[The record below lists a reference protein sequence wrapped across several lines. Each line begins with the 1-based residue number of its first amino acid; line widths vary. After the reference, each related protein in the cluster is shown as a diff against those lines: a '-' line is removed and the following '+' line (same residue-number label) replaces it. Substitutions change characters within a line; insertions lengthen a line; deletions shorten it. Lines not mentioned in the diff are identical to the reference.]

1 MTDYDGLDKVCYS
14 KEGEKWTNIGSILEV
29 QKIGLERVKERE
41 IGNDAHISGLYN
53 CTDGCNVISE
63 IEKNRNA
70 CLGKETKNSIL
81 VI

>member
-1 MTDYDGLDKVCYS
+1 MDKYRFYFR
-14 KEGEKWTNIGSILEV
+14 G

-41 IGNDAHISGLYN
+41 IGNDVHISGLYN

-70 CLGKETKNSIL
+70 CLGKETKNLFWSYRRRYPRHMKKSYP
-81 VI
+81 VDC